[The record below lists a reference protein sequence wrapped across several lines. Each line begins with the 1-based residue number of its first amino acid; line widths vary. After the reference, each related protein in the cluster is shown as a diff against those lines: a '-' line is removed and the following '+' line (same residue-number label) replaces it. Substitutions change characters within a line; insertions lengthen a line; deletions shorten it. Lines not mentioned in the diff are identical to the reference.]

1 MREALAVPGGGLH
14 VSGVRIFPLLLTS
27 SLLALTSGVGAGAQV
42 VVPPPDAMPSP
53 PPATIEPRGEAEEP
67 EGDTLPDPL
76 DDEDEIVIAPP
87 APDLPPAPDY
97 SQLPPRAERAARL
110 DVLFE
115 RLAVEEDTQSA
126 ELIAEEIWALWMDS
140 GSASVNYLLVRADAA
155 QKRGDTEEA
164 RRMIDLM
171 TGIAPD
177 HAEGWARSARLS
189 LDEEDYSRTIEAATR
204 ALIEEPRHFYALWTL
219 GNVLERLGRKE
230 AALEVYEEAHALF
243 PKLGG
248 VKTRLDAL
256 RSDVLG
262 DVL

>member
-1 MREALAVPGGGLH
+1 MPGRGLH
-14 VSGVRIFPLLLTS
+14 VFGVRILLFLLTCS
-27 SLLALTSGVGAGAQV
+27 FLAVSAGAQV
-42 VVPPPDAMPSP
+42 VVPPPNAMPSP
-53 PPATIEPRGEAEEP
+53 PPPMAEP
-67 EGDTLPDPL
+67 ETDSPSDDAGEDGD
-76 DDEDEIVIAPP
+76 IVIAPP

-97 SQLPPRAERAARL
+97 SQLPPKAERAARL

-115 RLAVEEDTQSA
+115 RLASEDDTQSA

-155 QKRGDTEEA
+155 QKRGDKIEA

-171 TGIAPD
+171 TGLAPD

-189 LDEEDYSRTIEAATR
+189 LDEEDYSRTISAATR
-204 ALIEEPRHFYALWTL
+204 ALIHEPRHFYALWTL

-248 VKTRLDAL
+248 VKDRLDAL